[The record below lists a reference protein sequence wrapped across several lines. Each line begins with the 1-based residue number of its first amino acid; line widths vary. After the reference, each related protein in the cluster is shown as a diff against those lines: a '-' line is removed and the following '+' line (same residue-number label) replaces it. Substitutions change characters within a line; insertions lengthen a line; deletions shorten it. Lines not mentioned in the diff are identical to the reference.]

1 MEVGPR
7 LAWPSWRWMM
17 FKATPSWAS
26 SRALGVAELVRRKS
40 PADSGVG
47 REAVKLEAHTGT
59 GPAAAAGGAIDDAE
73 QRPDRQLGTRGEPG
87 AQLFPAPGVHA
98 DLAPSAALALAD
110 EQRPAVLVEIGL
122 EQRKR
127 LVDAQPGAPE
137 HHDHCPHSIAVAVIS
152 GLAHGP
158 RRSPPP
164 WADRPGSAGP
174 CCAARVPRDDRVAWR
189 ASDAGQRR
197 QAARTRTWGPLPPS
211 RIGLCCPTT
220 QRRVWGRAPSTR
232 KVARRRP

>member
-1 MEVGPR
+1 MEVVPR

-26 SRALGVAELVRRKS
+26 STAWAWRSWCGANRR
-40 PADSGVG
+40 ADSGVG

-122 EQRKR
+122 E
-127 LVDAQPGAPE
+127 
-137 HHDHCPHSIAVAVIS
+137 
-152 GLAHGP
+152 
-158 RRSPPP
+158 
-164 WADRPGSAGP
+164 
-174 CCAARVPRDDRVAWR
+174 
-189 ASDAGQRR
+189 
-197 QAARTRTWGPLPPS
+197 
-211 RIGLCCPTT
+211 
-220 QRRVWGRAPSTR
+220 
-232 KVARRRP
+232 